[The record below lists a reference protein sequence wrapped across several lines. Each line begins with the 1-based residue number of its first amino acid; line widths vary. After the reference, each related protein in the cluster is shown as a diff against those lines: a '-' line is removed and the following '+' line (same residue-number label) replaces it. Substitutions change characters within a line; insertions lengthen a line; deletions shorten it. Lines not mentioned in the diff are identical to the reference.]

1 MPRFAV
7 NLSFLFQEDPFL
19 DRFAAAAAQ
28 GFEAVEFTFPYDFSP
43 AAVAAAARDA
53 GLQVVLFN
61 TPPGDYAAG
70 ERGLAAL
77 PARRQDF
84 RAAMMRAFDYA
95 EALACPR
102 IHVIAGVEPAGADR
116 RAMRA
121 CYLDNLA
128 WAAEQASGFG
138 RLLLI
143 EPINRRDIPGFYLHD
158 YDEAQRI
165 IEEIGAPNLRLQFDF
180 YHAQIIHGD
189 VTKRFERQL
198 PWSAHVQ
205 IANPPDRRGPGDGE
219 LDYRFI
225 FDRID
230 ALGYDGWVS
239 CEYRAGEAGTAASL
253 GWIRDYGI
261 RPR

>member
-1 MPRFAV
+1 MPRFAANV
-7 NLSFLFQEDPFL
+7 SFMFQEDPFL

-28 GFEAVEFTFPYDFSP
+28 GFEAVEFTFPYDFAPS
-43 AAVAAAARDA
+43 AVAAATRDA
-53 GLQVVLFN
+53 GLRVVLLN

-84 RAAMMRAFDYA
+84 RASMMRAFEYA
-95 EALACPR
+95 EALSCPR
-102 IHVIAGVEPAGADR
+102 IHVMAGVEAPGGDR

-128 WAAEQASGFG
+128 WAAEQASGLG

-143 EPINRRDIPGFYLHD
+143 EPINRHDIPGFFLHD
-158 YDEAQRI
+158 YDEAERI
-165 IEEIGAPNLRLQFDF
+165 VHEIGAPNLRLQFDF

-189 VTKRFERQL
+189 VTRRFERQL
-198 PWSAHVQ
+198 PISAHIQ

-219 LDYRFI
+219 LDYRYI
-225 FDRID
+225 LGRID

-239 CEYRAGEAGTAASL
+239 CEYRPGEEGTVASL
-253 GWIRDYGI
+253 GWIRDYGVK
-261 RPR
+261 PR